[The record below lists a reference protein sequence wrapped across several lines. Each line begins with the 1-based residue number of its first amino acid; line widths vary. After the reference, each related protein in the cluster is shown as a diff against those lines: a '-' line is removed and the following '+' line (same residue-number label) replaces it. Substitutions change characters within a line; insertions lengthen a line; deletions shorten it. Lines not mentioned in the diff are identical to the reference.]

1 MQTIKITVELSIWCI
16 SHQESEVIEVEVR
29 DDATPAQIEE
39 AKHQA
44 AREWVYEKVSWSYRD
59 PEPSDYED

>member
-1 MQTIKITVELSIWCI
+1 MWSI
-16 SHQESEVIEVEVR
+16 SHQESEVIEVEVEA
-29 DDATPAQIEE
+29 DDTPEQIEE
-39 AKHQA
+39 AKYQA